1 MFHLIGFIFF
11 IVLAVLFIGIA
22 IVSKIVSTLF
32 GWKRKVTDA
41 FGGQPAGGPA
51 TTEAGTDAYEQAER
65 QEASPPK
72 GGKRKKVFDD
82 DEGEYIDFEEIPH
95 P

>member
-32 GWKRKVTDA
+32 GWKRKVADA

-51 TTEAGTDAYEQAER
+51 TTDTGTDAYEPAER
-65 QEASPPK
+65 QAPPPK
-72 GGKRKKVFDD
+72 SGKRKKVFDD
-82 DEGEYIDFEEIPH
+82 DEGEYIDFEEITH